1 MSEVKLNQEGLRYL
15 KNALGKFSQFVIGAS
30 DDFSFEEGIIAD
42 TPDGV
47 VIQFLAG
54 DIDGGEQTLQ
64 IRNLSENSISYVSPK
79 RGNKYTR
86 AWQEVGLRGDQKALL
101 PFFQDV
107 IKGLMRVGILVDRLE
122 WNMSAAYT
130 GKLNLV
136 KTKKIKNGNYVL
148 ILRDKDAWGE
158 GE

>member
-15 KNALGKFSQFVIGAS
+15 KNALGRFSQFVIGAS

-42 TPDGV
+42 TPNGV

-54 DIDGGEQTLQ
+54 DIDGGEQVLQ
-64 IRNLSENSISYVSPK
+64 LRDLSETSITYGSPK

-86 AWQEVGLRGDQKALL
+86 AWEEVGLRGDQKALL
-101 PFFQDV
+101 PFFNDV
-107 IKGLMRVGILVDRLE
+107 IKGLLGLGILVDRLE
-122 WNMSAAYT
+122 WNISAAYV

-136 KTKKIKNGNYVL
+136 KTKKIKGGNYVL

>member
-1 MSEVKLNQEGLRYL
+1 MSEVRLNKEGLRYL
-15 KNALGKFSQFVIGAS
+15 KKALGRLSQFLLGAT

-42 TPDGV
+42 TPSGV

-54 DIDGGEQTLQ
+54 DLAGGVQTLQ

-79 RGNKYTR
+79 RANKYTR
-86 AWQEVGLRGDQKALL
+86 EWEEVGLRGDQKALL
-101 PFFQDV
+101 PFYQDV
-107 IKGLMRVGILVDRLE
+107 IKGLMQVGILVDRLE
-122 WNMSAAYT
+122 WNILAAYV

-136 KTKKIKNGNYVL
+136 KTKKIKGGNYVL

>member
-15 KNALGKFSQFVIGAS
+15 KNALGRFSQFVIGSS

-42 TPDGV
+42 TPSGV

-54 DIDGGEQTLQ
+54 DIDGGEQVLQ
-64 IRNLSENSISYVSPK
+64 IRDLSETSITYGSPK

-86 AWQEVGLRGDQKALL
+86 AWEEVGLRGDQKALL
-101 PFFQDV
+101 PFFNDV
-107 IKGLMRVGILVDRLE
+107 IKGLLGLGVLVDRLE
-122 WNMSAAYT
+122 WNISAAYV

-136 KTKKIKNGNYVL
+136 KTKKIKGGNYVL

>member
-1 MSEVKLNQEGLRYL
+1 MQ
-15 KNALGKFSQFVIGAS
+15 
-30 DDFSFEEGIIAD
+30 
-42 TPDGV
+42 
-47 VIQFLAG
+47 
-54 DIDGGEQTLQ
+54 
-64 IRNLSENSISYVSPK
+64 
-79 RGNKYTR
+79 
-86 AWQEVGLRGDQKALL
+86 
-101 PFFQDV
+101 
-107 IKGLMRVGILVDRLE
+107 VGILVDRLE

>member
-15 KNALGKFSQFVIGAS
+15 KNALGRFSQFVIGAS

-42 TPDGV
+42 TPSGV

-54 DIDGGEQTLQ
+54 DIDGGEQVLQ
-64 IRNLSENSISYVSPK
+64 IRDLSETSIIYGSPK

-86 AWQEVGLRGDQKALL
+86 AWEEVGLRGDQKALL
-101 PFFQDV
+101 PFFNDV
-107 IKGLMRVGILVDRLE
+107 IKGLLGLGILVDRLE
-122 WNMSAAYT
+122 WNISAAYV

-136 KTKKIKNGNYVL
+136 KTKKIKGGNYVL

>member
-15 KNALGKFSQFVIGAS
+15 KNALGRFSQFVIGAS

-42 TPDGV
+42 TPNGV

-54 DIDGGEQTLQ
+54 DIDGGEQVLQ
-64 IRNLSENSISYVSPK
+64 IRDLSETSIAYGSPK

-86 AWQEVGLRGDQKALL
+86 AWEEVGLRGDQKALL
-101 PFFQDV
+101 PFFNDV
-107 IKGLMRVGILVDRLE
+107 IKGLLGLGILVDRLE
-122 WNMSAAYT
+122 WNISAAYV

-136 KTKKIKNGNYVL
+136 KTKKIKGGNYVL

>member
-15 KNALGKFSQFVIGAS
+15 KNALGRFSQFVIGAS

-42 TPDGV
+42 TPSGV

-54 DIDGGEQTLQ
+54 DIDGGEQVLQ
-64 IRNLSENSISYVSPK
+64 IRDLSETSITYGSPK

-86 AWQEVGLRGDQKALL
+86 AWEEVGLQGDQKALL
-101 PFFQDV
+101 PFFNDV
-107 IKGLMRVGILVDRLE
+107 IKGLLGLGILVDRLE
-122 WNMSAAYT
+122 WNISAAYV

-136 KTKKIKNGNYVL
+136 KTKKIKGGNYVL

>member
-15 KNALGKFSQFVIGAS
+15 KSALGKFSQFVIGAS

-47 VIQFLAG
+47 VIQFLA
-54 DIDGGEQTLQ
+54 GEQTLQ

-107 IKGLMRVGILVDRLE
+107 IKGLMQLGILVDRLE

>member
-15 KNALGKFSQFVIGAS
+15 KNALGRFSQFVIGAS

-42 TPDGV
+42 TPNGV

-54 DIDGGEQTLQ
+54 DIDGGEQVLQ
-64 IRNLSENSISYVSPK
+64 IRDLSETGITYGSPK

-86 AWQEVGLRGDQKALL
+86 AWKEVGLRGDQKALL
-101 PFFQDV
+101 PFFNDV
-107 IKGLMRVGILVDRLE
+107 IKGLLGLGILVDRLE
-122 WNMSAAYT
+122 WNISAAYV

-136 KTKKIKNGNYVL
+136 KTKKIKGGNYVL